1 MSNILVTGGLG
12 FIGSN
17 FISKIIDK
25 ENFIVNVD
33 SETYASLDKSYL
45 NFESNK
51 NYRHYNIDITDYQ
64 KLNEIIKKYSF
75 DIKIIHTIVNT
86 GIATDCIPV
95 ANPDIKTVADP
106 VSPSLAIFSTGLPP
120 V

>member
-25 ENFIVNVD
+25 ENFVVNVD
-33 SETYASLDKSYL
+33 SQTYASIDKLSL

-51 NYRHYNIDITDYQ
+51 NCPYTH
-64 KLNEIIKKYSF
+64 
-75 DIKIIHTIVNT
+75 
-86 GIATDCIPV
+86 
-95 ANPDIKTVADP
+95 
-106 VSPSLAIFSTGLPP
+106 
-120 V
+120 